1 MKLRRFRTARCPFN
15 PAETC
20 YRDRSQCAT
29 CDRRIRS
36 GQRLLSEYAPKPLIN
51 EPGTESQTGQFN
63 ARSNIN
69 GRATDSQGYQEDS
82 KLLSTRVAERY
93 LTDIILSIPASE
105 LCHECGWPTRV
116 GSQVFFVCPVDGSW
130 RAISDKCKFIESFE
144 KVYRR
149 KPTAEELRT
158 YVQYIMAIRR

>member
-1 MKLRRFRTARCPFN
+1 VKQPRNGEKCWRGFQVKKLRRFRTARCPFN

-20 YRDRSQCAT
+20 YRDRNQCAT

-51 EPGTESQTGQFN
+51 ERGIKFQTGQFN
-63 ARSNIN
+63 AWPNIN
-69 GRATDSQGYQEDS
+69 EWATDSQGITVQVPS
-82 KLLSTRVAERY
+82 SG
-93 LTDIILSIPASE
+93 
-105 LCHECGWPTRV
+105 LCRECGRETST
-116 GSQVFFVCPVDGSW
+116 GSQLFFICPVDGSW
-130 RAISDKCKFIESFE
+130 RSINDKCKFVESFE
-144 KVYRR
+144 KAYKR